1 MMSTADRTILEK
13 QIQWTPR
20 LIRRLRGKR
29 TQDEFAALVGATMN
43 TVWRWEDGRSQPDE
57 GHARRLSELAESE
70 RFLKDWRL
78 AGSGALSGDIDA
90 SLRRSAAGARQT
102 LARRA
107 KALEE

>member
-1 MMSTADRTILEK
+1 MIIDKPMQEK

-29 TQDEFAALVGATMN
+29 TQVEFATLVQATMN

-57 GHARRLSELAESE
+57 EHARLLSELAERE

-78 AGSGALSGDIDA
+78 AGSATLVGDIDA
-90 SLRRSAAGARQT
+90 SLQQSSLDKRQT
-102 LARRA
+102 LEQRA
-107 KALEE
+107 KSLQE

>member
-1 MMSTADRTILEK
+1 MMSTADSTILEK

-29 TQDEFAALVGATMN
+29 TQGEFAALVGATMN
-43 TVWRWEDGRSQPDE
+43 TVWRWEGGRSQPDE
-57 GHARRLSELAESE
+57 EHARLLAKIAE
-70 RFLKDWRL
+70 REQFLKDWRL
-78 AGSGALSGDIDA
+78 AGSGTLSGDIDA
-90 SLRRSAAGARQT
+90 ALRRSSAATRQA

>member
-1 MMSTADRTILEK
+1 MSTVDNAAAEK
-13 QIQWTPR
+13 QVHWTPQ

-29 TQDEFAALVGATMN
+29 TQGEFGLLVRATMN

-57 GHARRLSELAESE
+57 EHVRLLSELAERE

-78 AGSGALSGDIDA
+78 AGSGVLVGDMDAALRKS
-90 SLRRSAAGARQT
+90 SAAVRQT

-107 KALEE
+107 KALAE

>member
-1 MMSTADRTILEK
+1 MGTIDSTAPEK
-13 QIQWTPR
+13 QISWTPR

-29 TQDEFAALVGATMN
+29 TQGEFGSLVQATMN

-57 GHARRLSELAESE
+57 EHAQLLSELAERE

-78 AGSGALSGDIDA
+78 AGSGTLVGDVEA
-90 SLRRSAAGARQT
+90 TLHRSSAELRQT

-107 KALEE
+107 KALLE

>member
-1 MMSTADRTILEK
+1 MMSAVDTPTIEK
-13 QIQWTPR
+13 KIHWTPR

-29 TQDEFAALVGATMN
+29 TQVEFAGLVRATMN

-57 GHARRLSELAESE
+57 EHARLLSELAERE

-78 AGSGALSGDIDA
+78 AGSGTLVGDIDTA
-90 SLRRSAAGARQT
+90 LGRSSAALRQT

-107 KALEE
+107 KALQE